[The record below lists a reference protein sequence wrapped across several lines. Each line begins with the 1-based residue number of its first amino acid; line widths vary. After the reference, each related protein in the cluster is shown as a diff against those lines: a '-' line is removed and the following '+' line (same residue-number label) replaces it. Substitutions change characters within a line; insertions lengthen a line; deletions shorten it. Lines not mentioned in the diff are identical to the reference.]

1 MADTSACVSCGRH
14 PAYSFR
20 VLEVQTLPLRE
31 MDGERKI
38 QALGAIRRAAV
49 CEDCARRRLEGTMDI
64 AGTAGKGLLLYA
76 GIMLAGI
83 VSAVLFLR
91 RFPPAGLTGCAA
103 VICGIMYGAMKP
115 VSKKTM
121 ANRYIDMH
129 EVRLSVN
136 QDRFIRESETR
147 SPGRGIQVRP
157 GAMGGPQIHTINV
170 GGPGTG
176 TFVSGS
182 AADIHLKEPTRPA
195 GTAAHGGTAGGAGR
209 TGQPGRTGQSGRTGT
224 GSGTP
229 LQRK

>member
-76 GIMLAGI
+76 GILLAGI

-103 VICGIMYGAMKP
+103 VICGILGIYQTLGNALRHKKEAESLPEEEALRDAAWEVFLMSAPRKSMDSDLSYIPITPETLSMK
-115 VSKKTM
+115 KGNLM
-121 ANRYIDMH
+121 AAYDLLPELAVKAYDLIH
-129 EVRLSVN
+129 
-136 QDRFIRESETR
+136 QDQTE
-147 SPGRGIQVRP
+147 
-157 GAMGGPQIHTINV
+157 
-170 GGPGTG
+170 
-176 TFVSGS
+176 
-182 AADIHLKEPTRPA
+182 
-195 GTAAHGGTAGGAGR
+195 
-209 TGQPGRTGQSGRTGT
+209 
-224 GSGTP
+224 
-229 LQRK
+229 